1 MLTTYGDK
9 TAITEAD
16 ETTGSTEYSPYTIE
30 PTKITEDIYNGYPT
44 IITESRGTRGPS
56 SLTTAE
62 IDIPRPTMPHSSYAM
77 ETAVFISTVQTEGE
91 FQAIIT
97 SREAIA
103 WALVFL
109 ITLMFIGLISANC
122 MIVACKYWKRQRSNK
137 AQNPL
142 QHEMIDT
149 LSYKTPDTSDKN
161 VKISTI
167 SINEAS
173 EAKEE
178 SNL

>member
-1 MLTTYGDK
+1 MYDNRVISG
-9 TAITEAD
+9 AG
-16 ETTGSTEYSPYTIE
+16 ETTIGTEYSPYTVE
-30 PTKITEDIYNGYPT
+30 PTKIISSTEDTYYGYPT

-56 SLTTAE
+56 SLTTVE
-62 IDIPRPTMPHSSYAM
+62 IDIPRSTMPHSSYAM

-122 MIVACKYWKRQRSNK
+122 MIVACKYWKRQRRSYCNK
-137 AQNPL
+137 TQYP
-142 QHEMIDT
+142 
-149 LSYKTPDTSDKN
+149 
-161 VKISTI
+161 V
-167 SINEAS
+167 
-173 EAKEE
+173 
-178 SNL
+178 